1 MRGEHIAPFALL
13 PALLG
18 LREITAIRGTLKSC
32 LQDAAPPVSL
42 RAVCGP
48 FLDDFR
54 YDADIQE
61 LLEQLNDGALPH

>member
-32 LQDAAPPVSL
+32 LQVS
-42 RAVCGP
+42 RRQFRCGP
-48 FLDDFR
+48 C
-54 YDADIQE
+54 AD
-61 LLEQLNDGALPH
+61 LSLTTSVTMPTSKSF